1 MTLRQAFELV
11 AEILTNMKNGEI
23 REVSDASSIVHS
35 LIHGESH
42 DDNKVFFPDCGGNE
56 K

>member
-23 REVSDASSIVHS
+23 RLFIKNGQIKHVNKTEEVFVPKS
-35 LIHGESH
+35 LT
-42 DDNKVFFPDCGGNE
+42 KF
-56 K
+56 

>member
-23 REVSDASSIVHS
+23 RLFIKNGEIKHVNKTEEVFVPRES
-35 LIHGESH
+35 LT
-42 DDNKVFFPDCGGNE
+42 KF
-56 K
+56 

>member
-23 REVSDASSIVHS
+23 RLFIKNGQIKHVNRTEEVFPGRES
-35 LIHGESH
+35 LT
-42 DDNKVFFPDCGGNE
+42 KF
-56 K
+56 